1 MHRSVQPALR
11 AVSLSCNGFTFFDLI
26 FNLLILMLCR
36 IGAIACPQIAV
47 ACINDQA
54 PAYHVFLS
62 ELMLQQTVVATVIPY
77 FQKFIYIWPDIH
89 ALAAAD
95 ENMS

>member
-1 MHRSVQPALR
+1 MTVHEHQSDAAAFDSDAVLSWYDQHARKLPWRSRSPEL
-11 AVSLSCNGFTFFDLI
+11 
-26 FNLLILMLCR
+26 
-36 IGAIACPQIAV
+36 
-47 ACINDQA
+47 A

-77 FQKFIYIWPDIH
+77 FNEFIRRWPDIH

-95 ENMS
+95 EDEVLRAENLD

>member
-1 MHRSVQPALR
+1 MTVQENRFDFTAFDADAVLSWYDQHARELPWRARSPEL
-11 AVSLSCNGFTFFDLI
+11 
-26 FNLLILMLCR
+26 
-36 IGAIACPQIAV
+36 
-47 ACINDQA
+47 A

-77 FQKFIYIWPDIH
+77 FNEFIRRWPDIH

-95 ENMS
+95 EDDVLRALSLIHI

>member
-1 MHRSVQPALR
+1 MILQPSMLMPCWAEDQHARELPWRARSPEL
-11 AVSLSCNGFTFFDLI
+11 
-26 FNLLILMLCR
+26 
-36 IGAIACPQIAV
+36 
-47 ACINDQA
+47 A

-77 FQKFIYIWPDIH
+77 FNEFIRRWPDIH

-95 ENMS
+95 EDDVLRGGRVLAIMRGPAIW